1 MAGYKEFY
9 KNGSKVR
16 YFPDNKTLVLI
27 PNLKNK
33 DAFLKLKS
41 QLDTLLQITGTKMDK
56 GTFSLKLDDT
66 FNVNVDEVLKS
77 LGMRGGIEKED
88 AASMVDDAAKSE
100 LKDSEKLQAPQGGA
114 QPQTPIGAPPAPG
127 QEPQNEGINL
137 SVMSFLFEDFLPGR
151 LSKRYGEYWK
161 PIEAFSGKNRNAI
174 KPEDILDARKKFSL
188 KPPSSDRDNMLLSL
202 DKAASYFYKR
212 LEDTKGEFAADE
224 FDQKYV
230 EIDAIRPDDYKI
242 DDNQNSDTMPSM
254 ISLTPD
260 FEDVSYSDID
270 IER

>member
-137 SVMSFLFEDFLPGR
+137 SVMSFLFEDFLPGKKKEREGYQKGTVNTGNQLR
-151 LSKRYGEYWK
+151 LSLAKTG
-161 PIEAFSGKNRNAI
+161 
-174 KPEDILDARKKFSL
+174 
-188 KPPSSDRDNMLLSL
+188 
-202 DKAASYFYKR
+202 
-212 LEDTKGEFAADE
+212 T
-224 FDQKYV
+224 Q
-230 EIDAIRPDDYKI
+230 
-242 DDNQNSDTMPSM
+242 
-254 ISLTPD
+254 
-260 FEDVSYSDID
+260 
-270 IER
+270 